1 MKVLIIY
8 LFNEKLGI
16 AIYDSWIKIYNMR
29 NKDIEM
35 DFQGEDFVYQ
45 IQEGRLLTLYRDGNN
60 IQN

>member
-35 DFQGEDFVYQ
+35 DF
-45 IQEGRLLTLYRDGNN
+45 
-60 IQN
+60 